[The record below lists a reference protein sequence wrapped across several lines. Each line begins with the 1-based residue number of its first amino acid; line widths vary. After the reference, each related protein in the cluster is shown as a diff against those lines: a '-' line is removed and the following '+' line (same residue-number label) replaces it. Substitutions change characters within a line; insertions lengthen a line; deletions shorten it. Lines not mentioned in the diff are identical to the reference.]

1 MEVLTE
7 MDEYFNAMSKIN
19 MDEPVMPYVKGRLVE
34 SDTYNKVQK
43 ILNTPELEK
52 AHMYCYDLDL
62 ENLEECDIM
71 KINNLY
77 KLGVDRGFIDD
88 DLQYQDCKADD
99 CCTNEEPKIEEPVV
113 QTNPRAK
120 IPCFVAMYS
129 AMKDGQIKTGEAYSR
144 AISVQAAKADVIAQL
159 SKFGYTNISI
169 LAIEATEED
178 ACSCSLSE
186 GAVGAAVG
194 SLGGAVA
201 GNAIGGPVG
210 AAVGTATGA
219 ALGSK
224 LGEDDYLKGRIHN
237 GHLPETEDVE
247 EDDMLDG
254 RPHNNHIP
262 EAEEDNSSEDDSA
275 SGDSSSDDSA
285 DDSSEDDSSDDT
297 GSDDSSVEDDTTD
310 DSDADDSSDDSTEDD
325 SSTED
330 ISSDDTTDDSNADDS
345 SDDTSSDDD
354 SDETS
359 DDSDNSDTE
368 EDTKEDTEEDSE
380 EDSEES
386 SDEDTDDEDS
396 EEELDD
402 NKKADLKDNYKKTFK
417 NTMLKCKF
425 EEKSFDDLT
434 LKEKVKFFT
443 ELSKT
448 WKEDYEPSAFMTD
461 KEIDQLNKIVVKK

>member
-99 CCTNEEPKIEEPVV
+99 CCKNEEPKAKEPAAQV
-113 QTNPRAK
+113 NPRAK

-144 AISVQAAKADVIAQL
+144 AISVQAAKADVINQL

-169 LAIEATEED
+169 LAVEATEED
-178 ACSCSLSE
+178 ACACTVRESS
-186 GAVGAAVG
+186 
-194 SLGGAVA
+194 
-201 GNAIGGPVG
+201 
-210 AAVGTATGA
+210 
-219 ALGSK
+219 
-224 LGEDDYLKGRIHN
+224 LGEDDMLKGRTHN
-237 GHLPETEDVE
+237 GHLPEAEVA

-254 RPHNNHIP
+254 RVHNNHIP
-262 EAEEDNSSEDDSA
+262 EAEDDAADDSA
-275 SGDSSSDDSA
+275 
-285 DDSSEDDSSDDT
+285 EDT
-297 GSDDSSVEDDTTD
+297 GSEEAAGDSVE
-310 DSDADDSSDDSTEDD
+310 DDSTEDD
-325 SSTED
+325 STDEEAASDDASTED
-330 ISSDDTTDDSNADDS
+330 TGPEDDSADDSAEEDAGSEDDSADSEDDSANDDSADDAGSDEAAEDGEEKEDAESSDDAEDDA
-345 SDDTSSDDD
+345 
-354 SDETS
+354 
-359 DDSDNSDTE
+359 
-368 EDTKEDTEEDSE
+368 ED
-380 EDSEES
+380 
-386 SDEDTDDEDS
+386 
-396 EEELDD
+396 ELDD

-425 EEKSFDDLT
+425 EDKSFDDLT
-434 LKEKVKFFT
+434 ITEKVKFFT

-448 WKEDYEPSAFMTD
+448 WKEDYEPSAFMTN
-461 KEIDQLNKIVVKK
+461 KEIDQLNKITIKK

>member
-88 DLQYQDCKADD
+88 DLQYQSCEAND
-99 CCTNEEPKIEEPVV
+99 CCKNEEPKAEEPATQV
-113 QTNPRAK
+113 NPRAK

-144 AISVQAAKADVIAQL
+144 AISVQAAKADVMNQL

-169 LAIEATEED
+169 LAVEATEED
-178 ACSCSLSE
+178 ACACTVRESS
-186 GAVGAAVG
+186 
-194 SLGGAVA
+194 
-201 GNAIGGPVG
+201 
-210 AAVGTATGA
+210 
-219 ALGSK
+219 
-224 LGEDDYLKGRIHN
+224 LGEDDMLKGRTHN
-237 GHLPETEDVE
+237 GHLPEAEVE

-254 RPHNNHIP
+254 RVHNNHIP
-262 EAEEDNSSEDDSA
+262 EAEDDA
-275 SGDSSSDDSA
+275 ADDSA
-285 DDSSEDDSSDDT
+285 DDADSE
-297 GSDDSSVEDDTTD
+297 EA
-310 DSDADDSSDDSTEDD
+310 ADDSVEDDSTEDD
-325 SSTED
+325 SAEDDSTGEEAASDDASTED
-330 ISSDDTTDDSNADDS
+330 TGSEDDSTDDSAEEEAGSEDDS
-345 SDDTSSDDD
+345 AEDDSADDTSSEEATEDGEEKEDA
-354 SDETS
+354 EAS
-359 DDSDNSDTE
+359 DDAEGDDA
-368 EDTKEDTEEDSE
+368 EDVVSKEDAED
-380 EDSEES
+380 
-386 SDEDTDDEDS
+386 
-396 EEELDD
+396 ELDD
-402 NKKADLKDNYKKTFK
+402 NKKADLKDNYKETFK

-425 EEKSFDDLT
+425 EDKSFDDLT
-434 LKEKVKFFT
+434 ITEKVKFFT

-461 KEIDQLNKIVVKK
+461 KEIDQLNKISIKK